1 MSSMQKRLYMHTIGC
16 QMNVYDSQQIARLL
30 KPLGYELVPAEDD
43 ADLIIVN
50 TCSVRE
56 KAEQKAFSL
65 LGRLAALKQKKP
77 GMIIAVGGCVA
88 QQAGRSIFSRAPHVD
103 LVFGTQAVDRIAGLI
118 KAVQDDRRARVDIA
132 FQDDFRGGAL
142 TAGIPEAPA
151 GPCRFVTIMRG
162 CNNFCTYCIVP
173 YVRGREVSRT
183 PDEVLSEIRRLV
195 RCGAR
200 EVTLLGQNV
209 NSYGKNHGL
218 CSFAEL
224 LEAVNGIDDLWRIR
238 FTTSHPK
245 DLSAD
250 LMRCFGRLEKL
261 CPHIH
266 LPFQAG
272 SDRVLKRM
280 NRRYTRDQYLE
291 KIERLRDIRPDIA
304 LSADIIVGFPGE
316 TDEDFQQTLDLMR
329 RVRYDSVFAFKYSDR
344 PGVPAVDLD
353 GKVDDAEKGARLTEL
368 LNLQKKITLSRH
380 QALLGTL
387 QPVLVEGPG
396 KKQDAMGM
404 QWTGRT
410 PCNKVVNFTGCG
422 SCNYTGTMPT
432 LRIERAFAH
441 SLRGELAQ
449 TCPADGRERSF
460 QKCCSECA

>member
-1 MSSMQKRLYMHTIGC
+1 MSPVQKRLYIHTIGC
-16 QMNVYDSQQIARLL
+16 QMNVYDSQQISRLL
-30 KPLGYELVPAEDD
+30 KPLGYELAPTEDD

-65 LGRLAALKQKKP
+65 LGRLAALKKKKP

-88 QQAGRSIFSRAPHVD
+88 QQAGRSVFSKAPHVD
-103 LVFGTQAVDRIAGLI
+103 LVFGTRAVDRIAGLI
-118 KAVQDDRRARVDIA
+118 EAVQNDRRARLDIS
-132 FQDDFRGGAL
+132 FQEASCGGSFPAE
-142 TAGIPEAPA
+142 TPEVPA

-162 CNNFCTYCIVP
+162 CDNFCTYCIVP
-173 YVRGREVSRT
+173 HVRGREASRT
-183 PDEVLSEIRRLV
+183 PDEILSEIRRLV

-200 EVTLLGQNV
+200 EITLLGQNV
-209 NSYGKNHGL
+209 NSYGKKDGL

-280 NRRYTRDQYLE
+280 NRKYTRDQYLE
-291 KIERLRDIRPDIA
+291 KIELLRDVCPNIA
-304 LSADIIVGFPGE
+304 LSSDIIVGFPGE
-316 TDEDFQQTLDLMR
+316 TDEDFRQTLDLMR
-329 RVRYDSVFAFKYSDR
+329 RVQYDSVFAFKYSDR

-353 GKVDDAEKGARLTEL
+353 GKVNDAEKGARLTEL
-368 LNLQKKITLSRH
+368 LDLQRKITLSRH

-396 KKQDAMGM
+396 KKQDAAGM

-410 PCNKVVNFTGCG
+410 PCNKVVNFAGEG
-422 SCNYTGTMPT
+422 SSNYTGAMPII
-432 LRIERAFAH
+432 RIEKAFAH

-449 TCPADGRERSF
+449 NCPADGREWSF
-460 QKCCSECA
+460 QPCCSECA